1 VDAARS
7 KDFRAV
13 RKSRI
18 SEEIIEQVRDLIT
31 SGRLK
36 PGDRLPAER
45 ELAQIL
51 KVGRSTVREAIR
63 AMESLGLLR
72 VRAGEGTFLVAATPD
87 DSEVGSVPEALLR
100 SWDGQHKLFEVRRVI
115 EPDLAAFA
123 ARRATPEQI
132 VTMRAVLGDQEEE
145 IRQGGNG
152 MKADTAF
159 HYLLANA
166 AGNEVLVRIMDSLM
180 DRLQETRAHSLRAE
194 GRPAQS
200 LKQHRAILTAI
211 ESRDAKAAEKRMLA
225 HLRGMEN
232 LAFHAQPWQE
242 APVDADPHPRE
253 GVTP

>member
-1 VDAARS
+1 VDAAKSR
-7 KDFRAV
+7 DFRAV

-72 VRAGEGTFLVAATPD
+72 VRAGEGTFLVAATT

-132 VTMRAVLGDQEEE
+132 VTMQAVLGDQEEE

-159 HYLLANA
+159 HYLLATA

-194 GRPAQS
+194 GRPVQS
-200 LKQHRAILTAI
+200 LRQHRAILAAI

-242 APVDADPHPRE
+242 VRGDGDPHPGE
-253 GVTP
+253 GATA